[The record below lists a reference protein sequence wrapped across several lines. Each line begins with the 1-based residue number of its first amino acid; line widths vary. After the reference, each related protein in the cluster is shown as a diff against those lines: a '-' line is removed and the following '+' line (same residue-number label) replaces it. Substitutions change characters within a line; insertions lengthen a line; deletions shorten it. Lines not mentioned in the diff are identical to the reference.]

1 MIAPSTPTGSRSTR
15 ELPISSSQATS
26 SISFGIAANWA
37 VGRPA
42 WIIWLSFSG
51 MPSSW
56 EIVAAI
62 SSLRSPSPAAIA
74 AR

>member
-15 ELPISSSQATS
+15 ELPISSSQRTS
-26 SISFGIAANWA
+26 SISFGIAPNWA
-37 VGRPA
+37 IGRPA
-42 WIIWLSFSG
+42 WIILLSVSG

-62 SSLRSPSPAAIA
+62 SSMRSARPAEIALR
-74 AR
+74 

>member
-26 SISFGIAANWA
+26 SISPGIAANWP

-56 EIVAAI
+56 AIVAAI
-62 SSLRSPSPAAIA
+62 SSERSPSPAAIA

>member
-26 SISFGIAANWA
+26 SIRPGIAANWA

-42 WIIWLSFSG
+42 WMISLSFNG
-51 MPSSW
+51 IPSSW
-56 EIVAAI
+56 AIVAAI
-62 SSLRSPSPAAIA
+62 SSLRSPSPAEIA
-74 AR
+74 VR

>member
-26 SISFGIAANWA
+26 SISCGIAANWPI
-37 VGRPA
+37 GSPA
-42 WIIWLSFSG
+42 WMIWLSFSG
-51 MPSSW
+51 IPSSW
-56 EIVAAI
+56 AIVAAI
-62 SSLRSPSPAAIA
+62 SSARSPRPAAIA

>member
-15 ELPISSSQATS
+15 ELPISSSQAIS
-26 SISFGIAANWA
+26 SISPGIAANWA

-42 WIIWLSFSG
+42 WMILLSLIG

-56 EIVAAI
+56 AIVAAI
-62 SSLRSPSPAAIA
+62 SSERSPSPAAIA
-74 AR
+74 ER